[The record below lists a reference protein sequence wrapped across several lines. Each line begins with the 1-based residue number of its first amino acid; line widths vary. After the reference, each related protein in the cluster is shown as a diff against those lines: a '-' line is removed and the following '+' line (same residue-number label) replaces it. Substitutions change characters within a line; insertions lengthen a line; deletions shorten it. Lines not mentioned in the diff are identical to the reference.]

1 MQRFYSVSA
10 QILKH
15 RNDYYKILERT
26 QKGNADVTEWLIWF
40 LQALEY
46 TLLCAQK
53 TTDKIISKASFW
65 QTHRQQLLNPRQVN
79 MVNVL
84 LISV

>member
-40 LQALEY
+40 LQALE
-46 TLLCAQK
+46 
-53 TTDKIISKASFW
+53 
-65 QTHRQQLLNPRQVN
+65 
-79 MVNVL
+79 
-84 LISV
+84 